1 MICIK
6 EHVWGWMSASTVTEE
21 ETRYKHLSRDE
32 EIELEMKGSAMDAA
46 FYQLWILVEAN
57 WKQNTNFGK
66 CFADARERV
75 EVIRNE
81 LLNQEGRKYIYAPQR
96 YLAARAQLDEGL
108 RLLCASEQDFQ
119 YARNF
124 ELIKEQV
131 EYCQKKMD
139 DYAAAWN
146 AIREFDANNSNPY
159 WQRAFGRDAFSQ
171 KASMVE
177 MLRELRAC
185 V

>member
-1 MICIK
+1 
-6 EHVWGWMSASTVTEE
+6 MSASTVTEE

-32 EIELEMKGSAMDAA
+32 EIELEMKGGAMDAA
-46 FYQLWILVEAN
+46 FYQLSSLVEGMQ
-57 WKQNTNFGK
+57 KKNTNFGK
-66 CFADARERV
+66 CFVDARVRV

-81 LLNQEGRKYIYAPQR
+81 LLNQKERKYIYAPQR

-108 RLLCASEQDFQ
+108 RLLCASEQDFH

-124 ELIKEQV
+124 VMIKEQV
-131 EYCQKKMD
+131 EYCQTIMD
-139 DYAAAWN
+139 GYEDVWSKILA
-146 AIREFDANNSNPY
+146 FDANNSNPY
-159 WQRAFGRDAFSQ
+159 WQRRVYGRDAFSQ

-177 MLRELRAC
+177 MLRELREC